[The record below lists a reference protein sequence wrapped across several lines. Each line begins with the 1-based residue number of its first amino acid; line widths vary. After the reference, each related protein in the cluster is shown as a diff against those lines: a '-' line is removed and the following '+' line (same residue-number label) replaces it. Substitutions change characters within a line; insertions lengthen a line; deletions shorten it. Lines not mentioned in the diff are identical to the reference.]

1 MKILLCIQ
9 SFIVG
14 LIQTKL
20 SALRILLQSNFI
32 GIVQQESQTKP
43 LLILGNGPSLNDTLK
58 NNPASTLQGF
68 DLMAVNAAACSE
80 QFSALQPKL
89 YILNAVTYFQNDSE
103 LSPFYIQAKN
113 DLFEALK
120 EKTRWKMTL
129 LVPFRAKKSIDF
141 QMLITSNPN
150 LNVSYFN
157 QTPVEGL
164 NFWSHRW
171 YNLGWGMPRPHN
183 VLIPGIMV
191 GIRLGY
197 KTIGIVGADH
207 SWLAD
212 LSVNENNEALLR
224 HVHYYATDGTQPMK
238 VEDRIDRPR
247 KLHEIIHKFY
257 LSFKGYWQIKTYAKA
272 KRVSIINASSISMID
287 AFDRKTLGQMLSAS
301 DKN

>member
-1 MKILLCIQ
+1 MSILLCIQ

-20 SALRILLQSNFI
+20 SALRILLQSNFT
-32 GIVQQESQTKP
+32 GIVQHKTQTKP

-58 NNPASTLQGF
+58 NNPAAILQEF

-120 EKTRWKMTL
+120 EKTRWNMTL
-129 LVPFRAKKSIDF
+129 LVPFRAKKSIEF
-141 QMLITSNPN
+141 QMLITSTPN
-150 LNVSYFN
+150 LTASYFN

-183 VLIPGIMV
+183 VLIPGIMI

-197 KTIGIVGADH
+197 KTIGMVGADH

-257 LSFKGYWQIKTYAKA
+257 LSFKGYWQIKAYAKA
-272 KRVSIINASSISMID
+272 KHVSIINASSISMID
-287 AFDRKTLGQMLSAS
+287 AFDRKTLAQMLNVS

>member
-43 LLILGNGPSLNDTLK
+43 LLILGNGPSLNDTLN
-58 NNPASTLQGF
+58 NNPAAMLQGF

-120 EKTRWKMTL
+120 EKTRWNMTL

-141 QMLITSNPN
+141 QMLLTSNQN

-164 NFWSHRW
+164 SFWSHRW
-171 YNLGWGMPRPHN
+171 YHLGWGMPRPHN

-191 GIRLGY
+191 GIWLGY

-272 KRVSIINASSISMID
+272 KHVSIINASSTSMID

>member
-1 MKILLCIQ
+1 MSILLCIQ

-20 SALRILLQSNFI
+20 SALRILLQSNFT
-32 GIVQQESQTKP
+32 GIVQHKTQTKP

-58 NNPASTLQGF
+58 NNPAAILQEF

-120 EKTRWKMTL
+120 EKTRWDMTL
-129 LVPFRAKKSIDF
+129 LVPFRAKKSIEF

-150 LNVSYFN
+150 LTASYFN

-197 KTIGIVGADH
+197 KTIGMVGADH

-257 LSFKGYWQIKTYAKA
+257 LSFKGYWQIKAYAKA
-272 KRVSIINASSISMID
+272 KHVSIINASSISMID
-287 AFDRKTLGQMLSAS
+287 AFDRKTLAQMLNVS